1 MLELTED
8 LFVGNGYHK
17 KCFRHPNDSTK
28 CVKVAYTDEGKVD
41 LEREIK
47 YLKILKRK
55 NKDYSC
61 LPKYYGPIE
70 TSLGRGY
77 LFEFI
82 KNYDNSMCLTIRDCC
97 DVPKFLESNYNE
109 LVQAMKVLR
118 RSLFDNEIL
127 TMGLFPGNFLIQNN
141 QDGSLK
147 LRLINDMG
155 SASLIPIEYYF
166 SFFAKK
172 RIKKRWVRFTEYLN
186 RKYEAPLVKEFINA
200 IS

>member
-1 MLELTED
+1 
-8 LFVGNGYHK
+8 
-17 KCFRHPNDSTK
+17 
-28 CVKVAYTDEGKVD
+28 
-41 LEREIK
+41 
-47 YLKILKRK
+47 
-55 NKDYSC
+55 
-61 LPKYYGPIE
+61 
-70 TSLGRGY
+70 
-77 LFEFI
+77 
-82 KNYDNSMCLTIRDCC
+82 MCLTIRDCC

-147 LRLINDMG
+147 IRLINDMG